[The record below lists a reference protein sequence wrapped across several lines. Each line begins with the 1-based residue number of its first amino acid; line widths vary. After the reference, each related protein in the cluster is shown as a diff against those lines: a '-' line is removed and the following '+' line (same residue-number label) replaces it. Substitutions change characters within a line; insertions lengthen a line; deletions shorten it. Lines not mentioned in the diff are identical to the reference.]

1 MIEYHLFEIYD
12 KNYIY
17 FPEYQQ
23 GFEISD
29 KFAKYLEYTAENES
43 VYRDNGCAFHKILF
57 RSFLDNVFKL
67 AEFNKN
73 GGKRIYG

>member
-1 MIEYHLFEIYD
+1 MIEYHLFEICD

-29 KFAKYLEYTAENES
+29 KFAKYLEYTTENNEK
-43 VYRDNGCAFHKILF
+43 NNLLKHITK
-57 RSFLDNVFKL
+57 VFYN
-67 AEFNKN
+67 A
-73 GGKRIYG
+73 